1 MDGDEL
7 TEQEIEDVVEE
18 LGKRSEWPV
27 LPEEATELIKICELG
42 RKKEGANKSAQLR
55 FFSTSE
61 DVEGANN
68 DLEVEIEEAILSD
81 CEKTIN
87 AIHHA
92 VIWGDARIIRD
103 QLEKSKQSDA
113 AGLAHAFTTALRNAA
128 AATDER
134 DPAIRVAQEL
144 IRFHVDPR
152 HVMFDENLWGKH
164 NVADQYGL
172 LTEEKHDHVK
182 KAFRGRR
189 ATGRS

>member
-1 MDGDEL
+1 MGGAARGGKGAHRDLRIGTQEGGR
-7 TEQEIEDVVEE
+7 EQVC
-18 LGKRSEWPV
+18 PV
-27 LPEEATELIKICELG
+27 A
-42 RKKEGANKSAQLR
+42 

-113 AGLAHAFTTALRNAA
+113 AGLAHAFTTALL
-128 AATDER
+128 
-134 DPAIRVAQEL
+134 Q
-144 IRFHVDPR
+144 
-152 HVMFDENLWGKH
+152 
-164 NVADQYGL
+164 
-172 LTEEKHDHVK
+172 
-182 KAFRGRR
+182 RR
-189 ATGRS
+189 RSDR